1 MRMKQLDSLRA
12 IAMALVMVEHFGGR
26 DLNQHIP
33 IGAGSVGVGLFFT
46 LSGFLITG
54 ILLQSFDA
62 GVDNKR
68 AVWLDFYARRL
79 LRLMPPYFA
88 VITILVLLGIAP
100 VVRTWPWDIAY
111 LTNVNIARGAPDTVF
126 WSLSVEEQ
134 FYLLWPPVIAFAP
147 RRWLIP
153 FILAMGGTSLL
164 FKLSVQLAGYDT
176 RAVTRLLFANLV
188 LLGAGCMLAVVSY
201 RGARANCFDWYAD
214 GARGG
219 FTIAAWGCLAA
230 AVLSWAVFP
239 KEGGLVRYYTNDIL
253 VGTFY
258 AWLVLNA
265 AIGFTGLLGAALNN
279 PALQYVGRISY
290 GLYLVHNW
298 MPDIVTKYLGPM
310 PKYQA
315 APIVL
320 VATVVVCVLSWHFFE
335 QPILGLKRFFWNSD
349 LKKPV
354 AAPEEPESSGDSPQR
369 ANAY

>member
-12 IAMALVMVEHFGGR
+12 VAMALVMVEHFGGH

-62 GVDNKR
+62 DVGNKR
-68 AVWLDFYARRL
+68 AVWLDFYARRF

-100 VVRTWPWDIAY
+100 VVTTWPWDLAY

-134 FYLLWPPVIAFAP
+134 FYLLWPLVIAFAP

-153 FILAMGGTSLL
+153 SILAMGGMSLL
-164 FKLSVQLAGYDT
+164 FKLGVQLAGYDT

-201 RGARANCFDWYAD
+201 RGGRANCFDWYAD
-214 GARGG
+214 RARRS
-219 FTIAAWGCLAA
+219 FTIAAWSCLAA
-230 AVLSWAVFP
+230 AILSWAIFP

-258 AWLVLNA
+258 AWVVLNA
-265 AIGFTGLLGAALNN
+265 AIGFTGLVGSAFDN

-315 APIVL
+315 APIVMA
-320 VATVVVCVLSWHFFE
+320 ATFAVCVLSWHFFE
-335 QPILGLKRFFWNSD
+335 QPILGLKRFFWNSA

-354 AAPEEPESSGDSPQR
+354 PPPEEPESSNERRQQ